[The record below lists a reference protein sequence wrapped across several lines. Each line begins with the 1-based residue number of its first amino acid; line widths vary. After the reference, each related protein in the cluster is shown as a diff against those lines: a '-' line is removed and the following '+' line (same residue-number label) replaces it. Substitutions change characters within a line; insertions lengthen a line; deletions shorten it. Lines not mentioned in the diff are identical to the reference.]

1 MTEEEEGAC
10 STSAAHHSAVA
21 LQGLLSSHGAAQVIS
36 KVSLMEKDLKRSQR
50 TLSELR
56 SAQQTAGA
64 DAEQA
69 ARAHEEALG
78 AARLE
83 AKEAREVHGVLEKE
97 CAAKD
102 EIERVISTAGARACD
117 GGRAATAARER
128 RGGGALQRRDR
139 GRCCGRGCGRGRF
152 GHHGGERP
160 PPVAAAPLSAA
171 VAASTRWNC
180 HPGTRRLSR
189 RRADLCKFGLSCAKE
204 ARRALLA
211 QTQAGAADVV
221 QVAVRIQL

>member
-83 AKEAREVHGVLEKE
+83 AKEAHEAHGALEKE

-102 EIERVISTAGARACD
+102 GEIERVTNAAAEHEL
-117 GGRAATAARER
+117 ATAAELQLLRESVEEAAR
-128 RGGGALQRRDR
+128 RN
-139 GRCCGRGCGRGRF
+139 
-152 GHHGGERP
+152 
-160 PPVAAAPLSAA
+160 AAAEADAA
-171 VAASTRWNC
+171 VKAVGAGAGTTAESASPSAPTLAAAMPPS
-180 HPGTRRLSR
+180 PRRCS
-189 RRADLCKFGLSCAKE
+189 S
-204 ARRALLA
+204 ARRAS
-211 QTQAGAADVV
+211 
-221 QVAVRIQL
+221 